1 MLSKRDNSKG
11 YVFVKAKD
19 EEKRQ
24 ARIARKK
31 AKRDVKQARRAYD
44 KARKQSFV
52 TVQDVKD
59 RAIESAQRRAQRM
72 LPPAEPPTDEE
83 LKPKVLDE
91 EAQAKFIADS
101 KKRLDEA
108 RQKQGK
114 PSFAEEKEARKV
126 RVDEKAKPAE
136 EDDTPRHKKI
146 DNQRMH
152 EVFDALKSA
161 YEENI
166 SFGATPEEALNDIS
180 QMLGEAFV
188 ESLPGID
195 SYEFMLAHQKEPII
209 TPAMSAF
216 LIDKANENGLDAS
229 NYDATVKDEQI
240 AHHLGLLNPYKIL
253 RPDKVM
259 EALDWHSGQ
268 RGDEEDIHPLLKVA
282 SDLYE
287 QGVAK
292 GAFSPQEAD
301 EQQAERNENRAIRE
315 ADARRARNRAS
326 RGFTDV
332 PPYDVRDESPR
343 GGSPHSVA
351 LDDAYRQF
359 FEEANLQQDGDEEL
373 DFKSNNFTHDAII
386 DVIKDTVRRSME
398 GDRDV
403 GGERQEDQQ
412 QKIVRAYQRLQDS
425 INKHAQQ
432 TLNATSIGAR
442 QKLEFGRP
450 QESGSDPIMTP
461 TWKKVAKTLGIAT
474 PIKVN
479 APDALLMGPL
489 AGMKAFGGNAISP
502 YDPNYRET
510 IATAIGEYAD
520 RKGVEDYKKF
530 LHPAIKTNTQLMSEA
545 LIPYGLVDDAREFGF
560 AADEKDR
567 QGELKDE
574 EIQVGSRGIDEP
586 GALGT
591 PMGNLDALSGKNKEG
606 LLFGKTKEEL
616 ASMGKAARKQYV
628 IDRTKANKAAMKRF
642 LRTGKKY
649 DAIAG
654 KGLDQDAL
662 AQLEHQQMMN
672 EVEHYRQ
679 MLNNN
684 RISREEYDKR
694 VGDIIAQ
701 KGLGREDIDL
711 TEAQQVSIPD
721 VPEGHYLYADKD
733 GNELSSFERE
743 EKLKKFMNTVV
754 GTHHILQSAKR
765 KMKKEGE
772 DPSLIH
778 NEKDLLM
785 LLSPPSKRYG
795 RGLIGPRTKPT
806 EEELKIDAMRASN
819 LDSQWLRTRLSQN
832 NELRENIRELGI
844 TPLKF
849 LEQIGEVFGD
859 GFDYDNLNAGVVKM
873 MDKMGQHQRKGEF
886 NDALNRMLYSY
897 LDKRHTK
904 DMKDINHHTKAKTQ
918 HKELR
923 DGKIKEECMC
933 ANCIGSPERTGNVG
947 ENRGGKGRMTSPYLY
962 DLMKVPNLMGLEL
975 GELATEDNPDPIG
988 RGTEPNLANI
998 YHELKGRGD
1007 DEKQW
1012 AQTDGELRSIGNP
1025 KFIKQICERMA
1036 AKRTPGMTEDLS
1048 QKYGVGS
1055 RWIQAMPKGVAHD
1068 IEANPLAA
1076 EVWKH
1081 AYPSLSGAE
1090 KRSAQQ
1096 DLQDMEKEQ
1105 KKDLIG
1111 AFNLLSMT
1119 SKKIT
1124 APQLFDGE
1132 LSSKAKRKMIKEII
1146 NLSGNKQQGMAQSKL
1161 DRYMKGKIQR
1171 RDGVEDKKIPGFNDK
1186 MVLWNRLN
1194 IPKILENREK
1204 IEALEGNEK
1213 KADELAKMKAENKK
1227 LIDKATI
1234 YCKNNPDIVRFSSQI
1249 QRYNKAIEEKG
1260 KLEDALAEAKAAVKF
1275 SLNNAHMAT
1284 LANLYPQMSALL
1296 KEHGDK
1302 PELGKLQTALDALH
1316 DSEYKNN
1323 NGVNLRFRH
1332 GYKMAQD
1339 GGIKTP
1345 RRQEMSPLDVEG
1357 GLRGRLGE
1365 TLGSAVNYS
1374 GNGYHVPIPDDLDTA
1389 LAMLKDK
1396 GVTVTQEILD
1406 DLKNADEMRKQ
1417 MKVVD
1422 DEFAHMGEHM
1432 SEADKAKANRSYTHP
1447 NRQNYSN
1454 PTGSLSR
1461 CGTCGGNTHI
1471 NQDELISYAK
1481 AHHEELQGHSA
1492 SSKAMRRWISQHAR
1506 PAGYQSFEDYDAKNS
1521 CELGPMNHGEYACP
1535 DCQHWDSQ
1543 VKGYVSDGVCGQ
1555 CLGRGML
1562 DPNDEHLIEQIS
1574 HHPHKAG
1581 VAMDPEKLGRVLHKE
1596 RVDAHSKP
1604 IDFGIT
1610 DPARLL
1616 GEAGATFPPPEP
1628 QPSLEGVSPMSSNI
1642 IDEMFGDTGLSGLD
1656 LMLERIND
1664 GELPNIHTREELE
1677 AAKKRAKDATRNASI
1692 IDELKSGEQPMD
1704 FDDVF
1709 EEKPTGQ
1716 MKLPLVQGDSP
1727 ALKMAWHKEGQK
1739 AVNKQL
1745 QSIMRVAKN
1754 YGLGDVFMTDE
1765 NGKPTNQ
1772 SVYNAMVQKAN
1783 ALLEHKYADFEDEEH
1798 EVHDKFD
1805 ALQKMLHNN
1814 IAMTPKQKQAL
1825 GSNTEMYKK
1834 IEAMEDGEEKDKAM
1848 KKYMKSLYKNPT
1860 WTTPLLTH
1868 HAGRTVTPWELKH
1881 RSAFDN
1887 NEGWVHDKSPQAVYD
1902 FFAGNKRAAN
1912 RIRSAFEMANGN
1924 EWDFIKEEEDK
1935 QIMDFLKDMDSVLEA
1950 GESPLQQSRKGVIKP
1965 NSQYLELKQGLNQG
1979 VPDDEYTKAL
1989 PEGNVLHPNLEKHSK
2004 NAQNWLRPAARKT
2017 NEDGEVYWEVKPRH
2031 DALHM
2036 RIPNEISK
2044 IAKREFGEMAK
2055 MRAIM
2060 SFFNLQSNPE
2070 VKHMPDGADG
2080 TPMERILNADGNPMT
2095 LDEYKDA
2102 NLTREQQSQL
2112 DNAIKAM
2119 VVDKNGNPIEDFED
2133 KTGKGQLKSYHIVNR
2148 FPHPEAMNQSLMLQE
2163 HNFDDYLSERMNDAD
2178 LKAQPHESKNFASKV
2193 FDFIRKNQEG
2203 RAFKHNEKHDMSYD
2217 DAMKIVE
2224 NANKFYDMY
2233 HFPNLYLE
2241 NKLHDYAELYGL
2253 DSMKDMKELLA
2264 ADPTIMRDFEEDT
2277 NMIRAIHPTWSP
2289 LNVGLQESID
2299 RARQLK
2305 IKAMERFGKDGLRGI
2320 QTRLP
2325 TAQGFANLMNMG
2337 PSQFR
2342 QELEDATEQH
2352 LGLREQQQI
2361 AAQRPGQ
2368 TELNVEGQDFSTQQD
2383 QYGQVLN
2390 PRNVA
2395 VVSQPTTD
2403 EAGQPT
2409 GFVQVAPGYQRNE

>member
-1 MLSKRDNSKG
+1 
-11 YVFVKAKD
+11 
-19 EEKRQ
+19 
-24 ARIARKK
+24 
-31 AKRDVKQARRAYD
+31 
-44 KARKQSFV
+44 
-52 TVQDVKD
+52 
-59 RAIESAQRRAQRM
+59 M
-72 LPPAEPPTDEE
+72 LPPAEPPEE
-83 LKPKVLDE
+83 RPPFDK
-91 EAQAKFIADS
+91 EAQKRAQEDRRR
-101 KKRLDEA
+101 RLDEA
-108 RQKQGK
+108 RQEQGK

-126 RVDEKAKPAE
+126 RVAERAKAAE
-136 EDDTPRHKKI
+136 EDDTPRHVKI
-146 DNQRMH
+146 NEQRMN
-152 EVFDALKSA
+152 EVFDVMQSS
-161 YEENI
+161 YNENI
-166 SFGATPEEALNDIS
+166 SFGATPEEALGDIS

-188 ESLPGID
+188 ESLPGVD
-195 SYEFMLAHQKEPII
+195 SYEFMLAHHKEPLI

-216 LIDKANENGLDAS
+216 LIEKANENGLDAS

-240 AHHLGLLNPYKIL
+240 AHHLGLLSPYKIL

-259 EALDWHSGQ
+259 EALDWHSGV

-315 ADARRARNRAS
+315 ADARRAKERAS
-326 RGFTDV
+326 RGFTDI
-332 PPYDVRDESPR
+332 PPYDPRDESPR

-351 LDDAYRQF
+351 LDDAYQQF
-359 FEEANLQQDGDEEL
+359 FDEADLQQDAQEEL
-373 DFKSNNFTHDAII
+373 DFKSNNFTHDALVDYITDI
-386 DVIKDTVRRSME
+386 AKKAQQADMDAKAGDT
-398 GDRDV
+398 
-403 GGERQEDQQ
+403 QT
-412 QKIVRAYQRLQDS
+412 KIREAYDLLQNT

-442 QKLEFGRP
+442 QKLEFGRT

-461 TWKKVAKTLGIAT
+461 TWKKVANTLGIAT

-502 YDPNYRET
+502 YDPNYRES

-530 LHPAIKTNTQLMSEA
+530 LHPAIKTNTRLMNEA
-545 LIPYGLVDDAREFGF
+545 LIPYGLVEDAREFGF

-567 QGELKDE
+567 QGELDDE
-574 EIQVGSRGIDEP
+574 GIQVGSRGIDEP

-591 PMGNLDALSGKNKEG
+591 PMGNLDALSGKDKKG
-606 LLFGKTKEEL
+606 LLYGKTIEEL
-616 ASMGKAARKQYV
+616 AGMGRAARRQYV

-654 KGLDQDAL
+654 KGLDQDTL

-684 RISREEYDKR
+684 RISREEYDRR

-701 KGLGREDIDL
+701 KGLGEEDIDL

-721 VPEGHYLYADKD
+721 VPEGHYLYADND

-765 KMKKEGE
+765 KMRKEGE

-785 LLSPPSKRYG
+785 LLSPPSK
-795 RGLIGPRTKPT
+795 PT
-806 EEELKIDAMRASN
+806 DEEQERIDAMRASN

-849 LEQIGEVFGD
+849 LEQIGETFGD

-873 MDKMGQHQRKGEF
+873 MDRMGQHQRKGEF

-904 DMKDINHHTKAKTQ
+904 DMKDMNHSIKAKTQ

-975 GELATEDNPDPIG
+975 GELASEDNPDPIG

-1025 KFIKQICERMA
+1025 KFVKQICERLA

-1055 RWIQAMPKGVAHD
+1055 RWIQAMPKGVAYD

-1081 AYPSLSGAE
+1081 AFPALSGAE
-1090 KRSAQQ
+1090 RRGAQKE
-1096 DLQDMEKEQ
+1096 LQDMEKEQ

-1111 AFNLLSMT
+1111 AFNLLSLT

-1146 NLSGNKQQGMAQSKL
+1146 NLSGNKQQAAAQNKL
-1161 DRYMKGKIQR
+1161 DRYMKGKVQR
-1171 RDGVEDKKIPGFNDK
+1171 RAGVEDKKIPGFNDK
-1186 MVLWNRLN
+1186 MVLWNRLK
-1194 IPKILENREK
+1194 IPLILENREK
-1204 IEALEGNEK
+1204 IEALEGNEE
-1213 KADELAKMKAENKK
+1213 KADELAKLKAENKSMV
-1227 LIDKATI
+1227 DKATI

-1249 QRYNKAIEEKG
+1249 QRYNKALEEKG
-1260 KLEDALAEAKAAVKF
+1260 KLEDALAEAKGAVKF
-1275 SLNNAHMAT
+1275 SLNNSHMAT

-1316 DSEYKNN
+1316 DSEYKND

-1332 GYKMAQD
+1332 GFKVAED

-1357 GLRGRLGE
+1357 GLRGKIGE
-1365 TLGSAVNYS
+1365 TLGSAINYS
-1374 GNGYHVPIPDDLDTA
+1374 GNGYHVPIPEDLDTA

-1396 GVTVTQEILD
+1396 GVTVTQEMLD

-1454 PTGSLSR
+1454 PTGSLTR

-1481 AHHEELQGHSA
+1481 AHYDELQGHSA

-1506 PAGYQSFEDYDAKNS
+1506 PAGYQSFEDYNLKNS

-1543 VKGYVSDGVCGQ
+1543 VNGYVSDGVCGQ

-1616 GEAGATFPPPEP
+1616 GEMGATFPPPEP

-1642 IDEMFGDTGLSGLD
+1642 IDEMFGDVGLSGLD

-1664 GELPNIHTREELE
+1664 GELPDIHTREELE
-1677 AAKKRAKDATRNASI
+1677 AAKRKAKEATRNASI
-1692 IDELKSGEQPMD
+1692 IDELKSGEQPED
-1704 FDDVF
+1704 FSDVQSDTFDD
-1709 EEKPTGQ
+1709 GQ
-1716 MKLPLVQGDSP
+1716 EPKMVQSTLPLGDSP
-1727 ALKMAWHKEGQK
+1727 ALRMAWHKEGEK
-1739 AVNKQL
+1739 AVKKQL

-1772 SVYNAMVQKAN
+1772 SVYNAMVKKAN
-1783 ALLEHKYADFEDEEH
+1783 ALLEHEYADFEDEEH

-1805 ALQKMLHNN
+1805 AIQKLLHDN
-1814 IAMTPKQKQAL
+1814 IAMTPKQKQVL

-1848 KKYMKSLYKNPT
+1848 KKYMRGLYKNPT

-1881 RSAFDN
+1881 REHFDK
-1887 NEGWVHDKSPQAVYD
+1887 NEPWIHHKNAQTVYD

-1950 GESPLQQSRKGVIKP
+1950 GESPLQQSRKGVLNP
-1965 NSQYLELKQGLNQG
+1965 NRQYLELKQGLNQG

-2017 NEDGEVYWEVKPRH
+2017 DEDGNVYWEVKPRH

-2036 RIPNEISK
+2036 KIPHEISK

-2070 VKHMPDGADG
+2070 VKHMPNGADG

-2095 LDEYKDA
+2095 LDEYKNA

-2148 FPHPEAMNQSLMLQE
+2148 FPHPEAMNQNMMLQE

-2178 LKAQPHESKNFASKV
+2178 LKAQPHESENFASKV

-2264 ADPTIMRDFEEDT
+2264 ADPTISRDFEEDT

-2289 LNVGLQESID
+2289 LNVALQESID
-2299 RARQLK
+2299 HARRLSLERAN
-2305 IKAMERFGKDGLRGI
+2305 ERNQRGGLSGI

-2325 TAQGFANLMNMG
+2325 TSQGFANLMGMQ
-2337 PSQFR
+2337 PESKPQEFR
-2342 QELEDATEQH
+2342 QQLEDATEQH

-2361 AAQRPGQ
+2361 AAQQPGQ
-2368 TELNVEGQDFSTQQD
+2368 TAFRQQPLPMPPS
-2383 QYGQVLN
+2383 YGS
-2390 PRNVA
+2390 P
-2395 VVSQPTTD
+2395 PTTD
-2403 EAGQPT
+2403 EEGQPT
-2409 GFVQVAPGYQRNE
+2409 GFVRVSRPEDYVQPVQQQQQNQ